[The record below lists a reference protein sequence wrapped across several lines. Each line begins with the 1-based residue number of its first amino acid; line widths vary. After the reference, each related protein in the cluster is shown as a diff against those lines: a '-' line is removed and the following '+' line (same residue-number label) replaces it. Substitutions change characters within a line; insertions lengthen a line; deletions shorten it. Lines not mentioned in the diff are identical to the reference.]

1 MMNFDNQAQAY
12 DQRVG
17 FTGETISAIR
27 DFLFSLKPE
36 ARVLEI
42 GAGTGFVGIELAE
55 KAASYT
61 GLDASEGMLSV
72 FRERAAERGLK
83 PTLVQADA
91 DKDWGIPGS
100 SCDLIFGSRVFHLL
114 EPEHLSSEI
123 LRVADQGAIL
133 ASGNVL
139 RPKDSVH
146 HGLRRILHQLLREEG
161 YEPKKKKESLSKV
174 FSSVS
179 DGGNYTS
186 KVVSEWTRPFVPADA
201 IASWE
206 HKHGLAGNDLPED
219 LHNAI
224 VVRVKEKA
232 TAEFG
237 DLTKAMEL
245 REFYQ
250 IDFIT
255 IIKP

>member
-1 MMNFDNQAQAY
+1 MNFDNQAQAY

-17 FTGETISAIR
+17 FSGETISAIR
-27 DFLFSLKPE
+27 DFLFALKPA

-42 GAGTGFVGIELAE
+42 GAGTGFVGIELAA
-55 KAASYT
+55 KASSYT

-72 FRERAAERGLK
+72 FKERATEQGLN
-83 PTLVQADA
+83 PILMQADA
-91 DKDWGIPGS
+91 DKDWNVPGS

-114 EPEHLSSEI
+114 EPGHLSAEI
-123 LRVADQGAIL
+123 MRVADLGAVL

-146 HGLRRILHQLLREEG
+146 HGLRRILHNLLREEG
-161 YEPKKKKESLSKV
+161 YEPKKKKESLSHV
-174 FSSVS
+174 FSTVS
-179 DGGNYTS
+179 GGENYTS
-186 KVVSEWTRPFVPADA
+186 KVVSEWTRPYVPADA

-206 HKHGLAGNDLPED
+206 HKHGLAGNDLPEA
-219 LHNAI
+219 LHNSI
-224 VVRVKEKA
+224 VARVKEKA

-250 IDFIT
+250 IDYIT